1 MEMDLPFFAFL
12 STSFCTILDTVVNV
26 IMLVNTDRE
35 YKVQKTPIDFSHPG
49 LAYMLLIQSQNWLV
63 YLGLW
68 IKNLESGLIS
78 WCM

>member
-1 MEMDLPFFAFL
+1 MRDN
-12 STSFCTILDTVVNV
+12 S
-26 IMLVNTDRE
+26 DRE

-68 IKNLESGLIS
+68 IKNLDQDFNMKPDMFKANI
-78 WCM
+78 